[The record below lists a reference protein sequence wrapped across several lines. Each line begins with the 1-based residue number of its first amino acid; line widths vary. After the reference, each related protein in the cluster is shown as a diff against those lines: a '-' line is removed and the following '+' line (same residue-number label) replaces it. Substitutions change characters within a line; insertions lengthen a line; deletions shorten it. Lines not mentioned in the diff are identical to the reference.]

1 MLKELF
7 NAYAEEHAIDIQ
19 IGRLKKELLI
29 LPTNSTESIDCQ
41 GQIEDLIKLRD
52 LDKGPAKESKIDL
65 GKLLNAGVSL
75 VSIAM
80 ILDYEKEDIITTK
93 ALGIATRLLG
103 K

>member
-19 IGRLKKELLI
+19 IGRLKKELLS
-29 LPTNSTESIDCQ
+29 LPANSTESMDCQ

-52 LDKGPAKESKIDL
+52 LDKESKIDL

>member
-19 IGRLKKELLI
+19 IGRLKKDLLN
-29 LPTNSTESIDCQ
+29 LQANTQDAMDLQ
-41 GQIEDLIKLRD
+41 DQLEDLIKLRD